1 MRLHRLRLTAFGSF
15 PGTEEVDFDALGEA
29 GLFLIHGPT
38 GAGKT
43 TVLDA
48 VCYALYGQVPGQR
61 DSARSLRCDHAPP
74 DRGPSVVLE
83 VTIRE
88 RRFRVT
94 RSPAWMRPKLR
105 GEGLVEEKAK
115 VLLEEF
121 TGAWTARST
130 RSDEAGHLIGDLMGM
145 NADQFCQVAMLPQGE
160 FARFLRAD
168 GDDRRKLLEKL
179 FSVKIFTD
187 VEKWLAE
194 HRTQTGR
201 ERQELGQRVES
212 VLDRMRGA
220 AGAGLPLPEDAA
232 DPAAWADAV
241 LGLAQGELA
250 RAAEA
255 SAASQTAL
263 LVARARLADGQ
274 ALADRRRRHAAA
286 LTRRQEL
293 DAAADERADLET
305 ILDEAIRADRVLPLI
320 RQAEQRAEA
329 AAKARSLAADAA
341 QRALPAG
348 HRPGPE
354 GAGVASAGSERYG
367 YGVAG
372 PDVASSAS
380 GWPYEGGLVGGHGPG
395 IAGAGMDGADGSG
408 DSGAPAASGG
418 RADLGG
424 QDGQGDVG
432 RPEGER
438 LAGLLAELERQR
450 RDEIGRVRQVLP
462 EESRL
467 REMRE
472 ELDASAT
479 ALAGLVEQEARLAE
493 RLAVLPEER
502 RRAEERLEEAR
513 LAAAAVPGLTS
524 ARDAAVRLRE
534 AAQRAAALQAE
545 LERLAEAEG
554 AALAA
559 QAELPAL
566 LAAAEE
572 RVRGA
577 RDSAA
582 RIPAL
587 EAACRSAA
595 ERLAAA
601 ELRDALTTELEE
613 AEQARRT
620 AVDVAQERRDGL
632 QAVRQSRIEG
642 MAAELAARLAEGR
655 PCAVCGSVDHPAP
668 AEPAESAPT
677 ADDEHAAE
685 EAFEAA
691 QRAREEAETRVA
703 GLSSRLDG
711 AAGQAGGLAQEAAA
725 TALAEAGAEL
735 DALRAAADEEP
746 ALAADADRL
755 AADLEA
761 ARERATETAGRIAE
775 TRAHVEALDAERARL
790 AAALRDVDPEAGALV
805 DGPDPD
811 RIEAAPEHM
820 DDESGWEGA
829 LVARA
834 ERRLAEARALA
845 AREESLV
852 AERGRL
858 AAEMEE
864 LTSRGGRVA
873 LDLAEVRARRERLV
887 ADERRLA
894 AIVDEARGR
903 DATLAARLDRLLDEV
918 ALIREAADAARAAA
932 VAAAESATAR
942 EQAERAAAEAGF
954 AGVEHAAAAV
964 RMREDRE
971 AMAQRLRDLDA
982 ERATVESVLADPE
995 LVAAAREEAPD
1006 LPVLTGEH
1014 DHAEREHGSRVSE
1027 RDRAQARL
1035 EQLTGLASELD
1046 AALRKFRPAEDRHRL
1061 ARRLAELAGGTA
1073 SDNRWHMR
1081 LSSFV
1086 LGERLRQVVE
1096 AANERLD
1103 RMSGGRYLLRHDL
1116 GRSAGDRGRSG
1127 GGLALRVID
1136 AWTGVERDP
1145 ATLSGGESFV
1155 TSLALALGLADVVTA
1170 EAGGAEIGSLFVDE
1184 GFGTLD
1190 DETLDDVLDILDGLR
1205 EGGRSVGVVSHV
1217 AELRVRI
1224 PAQLRVVKG
1233 RSGST
1238 LARH

>member
-1 MRLHRLRLTAFGSF
+1 MHRLRLTAFGSF

-61 DSARSLRCDHAPP
+61 DSARSLRCDHAPA

-201 ERQELGQRVES
+201 ERQELGQRVGS

-220 AGAGLPLPEDAA
+220 AGGGLPLPEDAA
-232 DPAAWADAV
+232 DPADWADAV
-241 LGLAQGELA
+241 LDLAQGELA

-286 LTRRQEL
+286 LARRQEL
-293 DAAADERADLET
+293 DAAADERSDLET
-305 ILDEAIRADRVLPLI
+305 ILDEAVRADRVLPLI

-341 QRALPAG
+341 QRALPADQ
-348 HRPGPE
+348 HPGPA
-354 GAGVASAGSERYG
+354 GAGAGGAGSERYG
-367 YGVAG
+367 RGLGVAG

-380 GWPYEGGLVGGHGPG
+380 GWPYDGGAATGHGPG
-395 IAGAGMDGADGSG
+395 VAGAGVDGAG
-408 DSGAPAASGG
+408 DSGVSGGPNASGASDASG
-418 RADLGG
+418 ALGGPGGPADLGG
-424 QDGQGDVG
+424 QDGQRDAA

-479 ALAGLVEQEARLAE
+479 ALTGLVEQEARLAE

-513 LAAAAVPGLTS
+513 LAAAAVPGLTA
-524 ARDAAVRLRE
+524 AREAAVRLRD
-534 AAQRAAALQAE
+534 AAEQAAALQAE
-545 LERLAEAEG
+545 LERLAVAEAE
-554 AALAA
+554 ALAA

-587 EAACRSAA
+587 EAACRSAG

-601 ELRDALTTELEE
+601 ELRDALAAELEE

-620 AVDVAQERRDGL
+620 AVDLAQERRDGL

-668 AEPAESAPT
+668 AEPADSAPT
-677 ADDEHAAE
+677 ADDEQAAE
-685 EAFEAA
+685 AAFEAA

-711 AAGQAGGLAQEAAA
+711 VAGQ
-725 TALAEAGAEL
+725 
-735 DALRAAADEEP
+735 
-746 ALAADADRL
+746 
-755 AADLEA
+755 
-761 ARERATETAGRIAE
+761 
-775 TRAHVEALDAERARL
+775 
-790 AAALRDVDPEAGALV
+790 
-805 DGPDPD
+805 
-811 RIEAAPEHM
+811 
-820 DDESGWEGA
+820 
-829 LVARA
+829 
-834 ERRLAEARALA
+834 
-845 AREESLV
+845 
-852 AERGRL
+852 
-858 AAEMEE
+858 
-864 LTSRGGRVA
+864 
-873 LDLAEVRARRERLV
+873 
-887 ADERRLA
+887 
-894 AIVDEARGR
+894 
-903 DATLAARLDRLLDEV
+903 
-918 ALIREAADAARAAA
+918 
-932 VAAAESATAR
+932 
-942 EQAERAAAEAGF
+942 
-954 AGVEHAAAAV
+954 
-964 RMREDRE
+964 
-971 AMAQRLRDLDA
+971 
-982 ERATVESVLADPE
+982 
-995 LVAAAREEAPD
+995 
-1006 LPVLTGEH
+1006 
-1014 DHAEREHGSRVSE
+1014 
-1027 RDRAQARL
+1027 
-1035 EQLTGLASELD
+1035 
-1046 AALRKFRPAEDRHRL
+1046 
-1061 ARRLAELAGGTA
+1061 
-1073 SDNRWHMR
+1073 
-1081 LSSFV
+1081 
-1086 LGERLRQVVE
+1086 
-1096 AANERLD
+1096 
-1103 RMSGGRYLLRHDL
+1103 
-1116 GRSAGDRGRSG
+1116 
-1127 GGLALRVID
+1127 
-1136 AWTGVERDP
+1136 
-1145 ATLSGGESFV
+1145 
-1155 TSLALALGLADVVTA
+1155 
-1170 EAGGAEIGSLFVDE
+1170 
-1184 GFGTLD
+1184 
-1190 DETLDDVLDILDGLR
+1190 
-1205 EGGRSVGVVSHV
+1205 
-1217 AELRVRI
+1217 
-1224 PAQLRVVKG
+1224 
-1233 RSGST
+1233 
-1238 LARH
+1238 